1 MAMSAPVP
9 RPTPPSGRRNT
20 LSSPTSASI
29 ARGATARAAASPRVS
44 SALGNG
50 AARRNSLRA
59 PTPPTAGQE
68 TKESLATALKQEVEQ
83 KEHLLVQVQ
92 DKEQTISTLASD
104 NDKLTSS
111 LHAAE
116 TRLNELYAD
125 QERSERELAQRIE
138 VAEKLRT
145 QVRELEK
152 EKRDLQR
159 RYNEQT
165 ATFEAERQAFYDN
178 EQHLKSRIQTLSQA
192 KKADRESAPADEPET
207 DVDEEPDTVSKISVR
222 PPTPKQE
229 TIEVEEE
236 PAEMTSLRLELS
248 TLSTSYSSMQST
260 LVLLQGQLNDLKR
273 VNNELQEENESY
285 MILLRERTLN
295 GQFNVM
301 NSMGVASSS
310 VDSESEE
317 EESNSGGDRGS
328 LRSAGRSTLEK
339 VEEEDHVP
347 ETLDQQLERSLA
359 ANRSDSPASRGGRK
373 GRRRGQS
380 TSQSPAPRGETLA
393 DLPITG
399 PGLDLAAEL
408 GRAENRDFLD
418 GSANLDND
426 QSVVNGNKKRGKKGS
441 DTRAQNAG
449 TLEPSGSLN
458 DIDSLRNEVKALK
471 DANKALSLYASKIV
485 DRILAQEG
493 FEHVLAVDYDKQPT
507 TPKTPAPTTFD
518 TFKMPTKPRPQSAFV
533 GRSSTNPTPD
543 AKGSGNSFLSPK
555 LDGPSNPSPSA
566 RASRRSMSFDWRSL
580 NPFGGEKKPEAPTL
594 RPLQLK
600 PGQAVNARKLD
611 TEEDEEDRKERER
624 LQATMKLMG
633 YEPAPAPSPVI
644 TSNPAGVQRSHS
656 TSSATP
662 TASAARRWSL
672 FGPRSPNPNDT
683 HSALSSPGLGNG
695 AENPGLT
702 QEALEHVEAQ
712 NSLAALDARER
723 QLSAELAKGGSSGFT
738 EIQRRSPGSRRGR
751 RSAGSGSTVWSAG
764 MSGTGEDE

>member
-1 MAMSAPVP
+1 MAMSAPAP

-20 LSSPTSASI
+20 LSSPHSAAI

-44 SALGNG
+44 SALGNS

-59 PTPPTAGQE
+59 PTPPTVGQE
-68 TKESLATALKQEVEQ
+68 TKESLAASLKQEVEQ

-92 DKEQTISTLASD
+92 DKEQTISTLASN
-104 NDKLTSS
+104 NDKLTSA

-116 TRLNELYAD
+116 TRLNELYTD
-125 QERSERELAQRIE
+125 QERSERELAQRID
-138 VAEKLRT
+138 VADKLRA

-192 KKADRESAPADEPET
+192 KKADREPAPSEEPET
-207 DVDEEPDTVSKISVR
+207 DIDEEPDTVSKISVR

-229 TIEVEEE
+229 TIEIEEE

-260 LVLLQGQLNDLKR
+260 LVLLQTQLNDLKR

-295 GQFNVM
+295 GQFDVM
-301 NSMGVASSS
+301 KSMGVASSS

-317 EESNSGGDRGS
+317 EETSSGGDKGS

-339 VEEEDHVP
+339 VEEEEHVP

-359 ANRSDSPASRGGRK
+359 ANRAESPASRGGRK

-408 GRAENRDFLD
+408 GRAENKDFLD
-418 GSANLDND
+418 GSGNLDND
-426 QSVVNGNKKRGKKGS
+426 QSVVNPNKKRTKKGS
-441 DTRAQNAG
+441 DTRAQNGG

-507 TPKTPAPTTFD
+507 TPKTPAPTTFEN
-518 TFKMPTKPRPQSAFV
+518 FKMPTKPRPQSAFV
-533 GRSSTNPTPD
+533 GRSSTNPTPE
-543 AKGSGNSFLSPK
+543 NNNFLSPNPK
-555 LDGPSNPSPSA
+555 NDGPSAASPSA
-566 RASRRSMSFDWRSL
+566 RGSRRSMSFDWRSL
-580 NPFGGEKKPEAPTL
+580 NPFSDKKPEAPAL

-600 PGQAVNARKLD
+600 NGQTITARKLD

-633 YEPAPAPSPVI
+633 YEPAPTPSPVI
-644 TSNPAGVQRSHS
+644 TGGASIQRAHS

-662 TASAARRWSL
+662 TGAAAAARRWSL
-672 FGPRSPNPNDT
+672 FGPRSPHPDT
-683 HSALSSPGLGNG
+683 HSALSSPGPG
-695 AENPGLT
+695 AGEGAPGLT